1 MTTGRALRLG
11 ESVLGGGVLALGIFL
26 AVETTQLRVGP
37 THATVGPTLFPY
49 LVAAGLLIIGALL
62 LYQAFFGHVAHERGI
77 ELDFA
82 AVGLICVGL
91 VLQILL
97 IERLGW
103 IIATT
108 LLFTIVAR
116 AFGSRRLVIDLAIG
130 LALAVLSYAVFNWGL
145 GLSLPYGEVL
155 ESLTAGDPA
164 P

>member
-77 ELDFA
+77 ELDFP
-82 AVGLICVGL
+82 AVGMICVGL

-97 IERLGW
+97 VERLGW

>member
-11 ESVLGGGVLALGIFL
+11 EALLGGGVLVLGIFV

-37 THATVGPTLFPY
+37 SHATVGPTLFPY
-49 LVAAGLLIIGALL
+49 LIGAGLLIIGALL

-77 ELDFA
+77 ELDFV
-82 AVGLICVGL
+82 AVGSICIGL

-103 IIATT
+103 IIATS

-116 AFGSRRLVIDLAIG
+116 AFGSRRLLVDLAIG
-130 LALAVLSYAVFNWGL
+130 LALAVISYVIFNWGL
-145 GLSLPYGEVL
+145 GLNLPYGSVL
-155 ESLTAGDPA
+155 ESLTTSDPA